1 MYHTQFLP
9 FGGAPVFSR
18 LLERITPARVII
30 LGFLLIIL
38 TGALLLS
45 LPWASRAGEW
55 TPFLDALFTATSATC
70 VTGLVVYD
78 TVQYWSIFG
87 QLIILILIQI
97 GGMGVVTV
105 AVAIS
110 MLSGRK
116 IGLKQR
122 WIMQE
127 SISAPQVGGI
137 LKMTNRILRGTICI
151 EWLGAL
157 LLAIRF
163 VPKLG
168 FPQGLWYSVFHSI
181 SAFCNAGFD
190 LQGGSG
196 AFSSLTGYAPDP
208 LVNLVIISLVVVG
221 GIGFLTWDDVTQYK
235 WHFRSYRLQ
244 TKLVLATTALLLALP
259 ALFFF
264 CYEFSRPVWEGMPL
278 GKRILASLFQ
288 SMTTRTAGFN
298 TVDLTQFSESSLLI
312 MILLMLV
319 GGSPGST
326 AGGFKVTTLAVL
338 VLSAVSVFRQKS
350 STQAFGRRLAPEVL
364 RNAVTIFVLYLALFL
379 SSGILI
385 SCVDNVPL
393 LSALFETGSAIATVG
408 LTLGLTPGLSALS
421 HLVLIFLMYCG
432 RVGGLTLIFAVV
444 NTDRTPAQLPQ
455 ERVTVG

>member
-168 FPQGLWYSVFHSI
+168 LPQGLW
-181 SAFCNAGFD
+181 
-190 LQGGSG
+190 
-196 AFSSLTGYAPDP
+196 
-208 LVNLVIISLVVVG
+208 
-221 GIGFLTWDDVTQYK
+221 
-235 WHFRSYRLQ
+235 
-244 TKLVLATTALLLALP
+244 
-259 ALFFF
+259 
-264 CYEFSRPVWEGMPL
+264 
-278 GKRILASLFQ
+278 
-288 SMTTRTAGFN
+288 
-298 TVDLTQFSESSLLI
+298 
-312 MILLMLV
+312 
-319 GGSPGST
+319 
-326 AGGFKVTTLAVL
+326 
-338 VLSAVSVFRQKS
+338 
-350 STQAFGRRLAPEVL
+350 
-364 RNAVTIFVLYLALFL
+364 
-379 SSGILI
+379 
-385 SCVDNVPL
+385 
-393 LSALFETGSAIATVG
+393 
-408 LTLGLTPGLSALS
+408 
-421 HLVLIFLMYCG
+421 
-432 RVGGLTLIFAVV
+432 
-444 NTDRTPAQLPQ
+444 
-455 ERVTVG
+455 